1 MEFINQ
7 QVYLLFYSIRTD
19 FLNSLFVSITS
30 FGNYFFS
37 SIVALVALYYLMK
50 LNKKRLALFLLS
62 NIFIGQILTYILKFS
77 INSPRPSLVRAL
89 VVENDPSFPSA
100 HTMIAITLYFSLF
113 IFISRNYIKT
123 TKLLRILLMIF
134 LGALVIVIPLS
145 RLYLGV
151 HWFSDIIGATFLGL
165 FQTLLLLGAFKL
177 KLPKNDKIYQLI
189 KSFKFLNK

>member
-1 MEFINQ
+1 
-7 QVYLLFYSIRTD
+7 
-19 FLNSLFVSITS
+19 
-30 FGNYFFS
+30 
-37 SIVALVALYYLMK
+37 
-50 LNKKRLALFLLS
+50 
-62 NIFIGQILTYILKFS
+62 
-77 INSPRPSLVRAL
+77 
-89 VVENDPSFPSA
+89 
-100 HTMIAITLYFSLF
+100 
-113 IFISRNYIKT
+113 
-123 TKLLRILLMIF
+123 MIF